1 MTKQNGIWCQNQR
14 RSQDD
19 GGLGSNNHKVKGA
32 QSQEDQEDQEDHDQ
46 EGPGTNNTRRLSG
59 SQHKRAM
66 EPIARPKKPKSKETK
81 QPIFKKAMDPMT
93 KAAKK
98 SIIAKE
104 SNNQECQGLHNEE
117 AHD

>member
-1 MTKQNGIWCQNQR
+1 
-14 RSQDD
+14 
-19 GGLGSNNHKVKGA
+19 
-32 QSQEDQEDQEDHDQ
+32 
-46 EGPGTNNTRRLSG
+46 
-59 SQHKRAM
+59 M